1 MRQLPAPSCLGG
13 DGIRSWGVVRGSH
26 LILRVLP
33 GRRHVSRL
41 TVGSTGA
48 RGFVG
53 SDAKRAGARVLGAR
67 DGRPK

>member
-1 MRQLPAPSCLGG
+1 MVLGAAG
-13 DGIRSWGVVRGSH
+13 GGGVRGSH

-41 TVGSTGA
+41 TVGSSGA

-53 SDAKRAGARVLGAR
+53 SDAERAGARVLGAR
-67 DGRPK
+67 GGRPK

>member
-1 MRQLPAPSCLGG
+1 M
-13 DGIRSWGVVRGSH
+13 VRGSH

-67 DGRPK
+67 DWRPK